1 MVSRFSGALRRIRR
15 LAVARRV
22 QFTLKTLRELA
33 ALELGLDAEDACE
46 VLAGLKQ
53 ADLVE
58 RIQSEV
64 TGEWMYVFKPR
75 VEGIV
80 VYLKVILRSDC
91 LVVSFHEDEEAPFE
105 EET

>member
-1 MVSRFSGALRRIRR
+1 VVNRFSGALRRIRR

-22 QFTLKTLRELA
+22 QFTLKALRELA

-58 RIQSEV
+58 RIHSEV

-75 VEGIV
+75 IEGIV

>member
-1 MVSRFSGALRRIRR
+1 MVNRFSGALRRIRR

-22 QFTLKTLRELA
+22 QFTLKALRELA

-58 RIQSEV
+58 RIHSEV

-75 VEGIV
+75 IEGIV